1 MYISDKLK
9 IQWWFPM
16 HVGSTVTR
24 FLLED
29 IGFVPHWGQHPIDPE
44 CQYDVYLN
52 IRNPYTLT
60 ISNWKN
66 NQHKLSELPFSDF
79 VKKYKG
85 ECPFYHN
92 PQEMDYVEH
101 SKNKKIKK
109 IIRQENLYD
118 DLTSIEFINGNENLL
133 EKKLIDIKNK
143 VKVYRGEKIK
153 KLVDGNLYDE
163 DLANIIYYNRRKF
176 FEFGGYEKD
185 SWINLKY

>member
-1 MYISDKLK
+1 
-9 IQWWFPM
+9 M
-16 HVGSTVTR
+16 HVGSSVTR

-29 IGFVPHWGQHPIDPE
+29 IGFEPHWGQHPIDPE

-66 NQHKLSELPFSDF
+66 NQHKLYGLSFSDF

-85 ECPFYHN
+85 EYPFVRN
-92 PQEMDYVEH
+92 PQQMDYVEH

-118 DLTSIEFINGNENLL
+118 DLISIEFIKENENLL
-133 EKKLIDIKNK
+133 KKKLFDIKNK
-143 VKVYRGEKIK
+143 VRVFRGEKTR
-153 KLVDGNLYDE
+153 KLVSDNLYDK
-163 DLANIIYYNRRKF
+163 DLADIIYYNRKKF
-176 FEFGGYEKD
+176 FEFGGYDKN
-185 SWINLKY
+185 SWENLKY